1 MFIGGVV
8 TIQMGGLWHCFNH
21 ISGVGSSCS
30 LSCQTR
36 CQTRCLRGFINLAV
50 SSLSHGLTWPWL
62 GAKKAIFSDAPI
74 SSLLLVCHIIS
85 NYILIR
91 LGYVYIYNMYHQ
103 CPWLFTLHYPM
114 SWLNI
119 PCFCIAFN
127 TGPSRSCIVWES
139 GGWCRDSVRPSW
151 HSEGSSGFFMGYT
164 NKYWETR
171 VYIVI

>member
-62 GAKKAIFSDAPI
+62 GVKKTIFSDAPI

-119 PCFCIAFN
+119 PCFCMVLLFCDQNCSWVLPLYVTAADLMVRKFW
-127 TGPSRSCIVWES
+127 IVKIMRIFWS
-139 GGWCRDSVRPSW
+139 L
-151 HSEGSSGFFMGYT
+151 
-164 NKYWETR
+164 
-171 VYIVI
+171 